1 MLLFGNETVPRFVLI
16 PAMME
21 GYYLADVEALIQLR
35 SNVPPTA
42 SAPIGL
48 KNIPVT
54 FVPAPAAVLL
64 RLQNGIRRNQ

>member
-1 MLLFGNETVPRFVLI
+1 MKPYRGSVLI

-21 GYYLADVEALIQLR
+21 EVLFADVVKALIQLR

-42 SAPIGL
+42 SAPIGPL